1 MTWSRWDAPGSRP
14 ERACG
19 DVALSGRHHACGR
32 YSSCDQADRCSSC
45 NHGDASL
52 SIRPPRPPHC
62 RRAASRRLL
71 VQPRPAP
78 SRRRR
83 YPASNPQPVA
93 AALRCGHSPE
103 ARRDHCDVSQM
114 IAVLCFAAQ
123 RSWPDGTHPL
133 MGCQTV
139 DLSKPP
145 LGGVLHGATDQQ
157 VSRVNPQALWRAQYA
172 CAAPRRNLANSV
184 TVRLRKLG
192 LACRPRPFYALD
204 FVPSQTAG
212 PARIARYTGVPTG
225 STERTHEQVEVDEYA
240 SYNERGD
247 EQSNDEHHG
256 RALYVGSMN
265 GNQISL

>member
-1 MTWSRWDAPGSRP
+1 M
-14 ERACG
+14 
-19 DVALSGRHHACGR
+19 
-32 YSSCDQADRCSSC
+32 
-45 NHGDASL
+45 
-52 SIRPPRPPHC
+52 
-62 RRAASRRLL
+62 
-71 VQPRPAP
+71 
-78 SRRRR
+78 
-83 YPASNPQPVA
+83 A

-103 ARRDHCDVSQM
+103 ARRDHCDVSQL